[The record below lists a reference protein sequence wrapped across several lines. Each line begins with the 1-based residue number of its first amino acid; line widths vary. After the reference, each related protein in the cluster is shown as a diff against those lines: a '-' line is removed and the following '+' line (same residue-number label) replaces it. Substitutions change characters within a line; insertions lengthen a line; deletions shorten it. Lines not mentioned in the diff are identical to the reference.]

1 MRRMMLIDASCPS
14 NNEAAVTKRTL
25 LAGAPPGVAP
35 GLAVAVLLTSERSVI
50 VSTALL
56 CGWLPHAGDSDDR
69 TDEGRTII

>member
-1 MRRMMLIDASCPS
+1 MFEITETQPAIFFAYVFGAS
-14 NNEAAVTKRTL
+14 
-25 LAGAPPGVAP
+25 LAERYGSPPGVAP